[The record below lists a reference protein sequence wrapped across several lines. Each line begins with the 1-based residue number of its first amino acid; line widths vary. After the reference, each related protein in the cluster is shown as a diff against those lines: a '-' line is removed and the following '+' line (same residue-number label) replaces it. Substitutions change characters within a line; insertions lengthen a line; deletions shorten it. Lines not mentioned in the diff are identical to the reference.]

1 MEALHNHQIV
11 SGRGGSFWRVRK
23 NGNTRLLLLC
33 CGRELLHICPRAHL
47 PAAMVL
53 FYYVFGCKLLQ
64 RGSTAL
70 EMSACEKSYQ
80 RYSSSWL
87 LWKLH
92 FSFYSAFS
100 MGLIHTLAFLSF
112 HPTHAPLCLQ
122 HNPSG
127 HHHPPLKPHT
137 HTQQVT
143 TCQLWLFMKIY
154 FYDCSDGELLAFCLW
169 FWILFVWTTCR
180 ISVIV
185 SNKNPSIRKV
195 ADLAYLNKSVVK
207 ALM

>member
-1 MEALHNHQIV
+1 METQDSCCCAVGESCCTFVLALTSLQPWSYFITCLV
-11 SGRGGSFWRVRK
+11 ASCF
-23 NGNTRLLLLC
+23 NGD
-33 CGRELLHICPRAHL
+33 
-47 PAAMVL
+47 
-53 FYYVFGCKLLQ
+53 
-64 RGSTAL
+64 STAL

-195 ADLAYLNKSVVK
+195 ADLAYLNISVVK